1 MVTAIIVAAGQGIR
15 MGNSVPKQYLMLGDH
30 PILVH
35 SLMAFSL
42 CRLVDNLY
50 LVIPESDMDYCRQK
64 IVWPLKLGIDIKLVP
79 GGPQRQLS
87 VYNGLRKIEDR
98 QGIVV
103 IHDGV
108 RPFVT
113 PDLIRIC
120 VQGAKETGACIPAV
134 PVADTLKKVNRSG
147 LINHTVAREG
157 VWQAQ
162 TPQAF
167 AYELI
172 TQAHEKARVDGF
184 IASDDALLVERLGA
198 KVKIVTGN
206 RNNLKITTP
215 EDLRIA
221 RAMITFDR
229 MNEQIEDQP
238 DNCKNL
244 KLRNSMTVNGLPVIG
259 EGCDGN

>member
-1 MVTAIIVAAGQGIR
+1 MVTAIIVAAGQGVR
-15 MGNSVPKQYLMLGDH
+15 MGDSIPKQYLMLGDH
-30 PILVH
+30 PVLAY
-35 SLMAFSL
+35 SLMTFSL
-42 CRLVDNLY
+42 CRRVDNLY
-50 LVIPESDMDYCRQK
+50 LVVPESDMDYCRHK
-64 IVWPLKLGIDIKLVP
+64 IIRPLKLNRDIKLVP

-87 VYNGLRKIEDR
+87 VYNGLREIEDR

-113 PDLIRIC
+113 TDHIRIC
-120 VQGAKETGACIPAV
+120 VQGAEETGACILGV

-147 LINHTVAREG
+147 LIDNTIERKG

-172 TQAHEKARVDGF
+172 IRAHEKARVEGL
-184 IASDDALLVERLGA
+184 IASDDALLVERLGR

-229 MNEQIEDQP
+229 MKAHIQDLS
-238 DNCKNL
+238 DN
-244 KLRNSMTVNGLPVIG
+244 
-259 EGCDGN
+259 